1 MSSYF
6 AQVLLPGGDTIVRPP
21 VPPYARHYGGE
32 PWSEPT
38 HTDIMDTLNELR
50 ERLER
55 IEDILR
61 RR

>member
-1 MSSYF
+1 M
-6 AQVLLPGGDTIVRPP
+6 VRPP
-21 VPPYARHYGGE
+21 VPPHARHYGGE

-38 HTDIMDTLNELR
+38 HADIMDTLNELR